1 MIRKANK
8 TVSTKNKINVMV
20 ILSMVES
27 QIGSLRNMFLRKKAS
42 ALAIIIPRMA
52 NASEKKLS
60 LLVARTLLST
70 STILYK
76 KRRLNN
82 TQMIATFSTR

>member
-1 MIRKANK
+1 
-8 TVSTKNKINVMV
+8 MV
-20 ILSMVES
+20 ILSIVES

-42 ALAIIIPRMA
+42 APAIMIPNMA
-52 NASEKKLS
+52 NASEKKLRF
-60 LLVARTLLST
+60 LVASTLFST

-82 TQMIATFSTR
+82 TQMTATFNTRYSR